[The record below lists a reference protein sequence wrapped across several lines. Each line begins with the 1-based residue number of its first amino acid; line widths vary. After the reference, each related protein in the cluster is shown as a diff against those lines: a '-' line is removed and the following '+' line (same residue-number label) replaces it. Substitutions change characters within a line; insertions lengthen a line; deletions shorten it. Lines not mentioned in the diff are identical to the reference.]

1 METRQIKGYEN
12 LYEITEFGNVFAVE
26 RIVKSGKN
34 LKCVR
39 FYERK

>member
-26 RIVKSGKN
+26 GIKN
-34 LKCVR
+34 KTR
-39 FYERK
+39 YFNMK